1 VFATLAAG
9 GRWSAA
15 RALPEVGDGTARPLL
30 MPDGEEGFYAVEPPG
45 FRVPNITVFTVTG
58 QNVLDPLQ
66 QLETRSRA
74 SDVGVVGAG
83 DRRTTAVAWLTL
95 GPDRLVDVQVA
106 LATA

>member
-45 FRVPNITVFTVTG
+45 FRVPNITVYTVTG
-58 QNVLDPLQ
+58 P
-66 QLETRSRA
+66 ERA
-74 SDVGVVGAG
+74 RPAPAARDSEPSVGC
-83 DRRTTAVAWLTL
+83 RRRR
-95 GPDRLVDVQVA
+95 GR
-106 LATA
+106 